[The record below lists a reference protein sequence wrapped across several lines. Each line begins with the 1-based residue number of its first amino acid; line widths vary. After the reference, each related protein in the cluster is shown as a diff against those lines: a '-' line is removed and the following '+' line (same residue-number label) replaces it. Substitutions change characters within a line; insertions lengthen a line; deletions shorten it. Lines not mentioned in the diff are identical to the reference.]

1 VEIIKETL
9 NMKDLLIKYPILYLL
24 LFCLLAGVAGVESGD
39 IIKNGLPEQK
49 GVSYLRIFGIII
61 NFILSFCFLFT
72 FVKIKNKKEN
82 DSK

>member
-1 VEIIKETL
+1 
-9 NMKDLLIKYPILYLL
+9 MKDLLIKYPILYLL